1 MDLYNELCYYL
12 QENLIKFSETEKG
25 RLVTIDG
32 LTYELFE
39 PFQYEE
45 GEPPIFFDDYFAW
58 ANKKTEYD
66 RYIFRFGGCWYWFVK
81 GEERSPSL
89 NRVKYLG
96 EADFA
101 EEDLRIPYFLGVH
114 GPFEMMNTCGLY
126 SMWAKKAKF
135 LGIKKLGIC
144 ERGHLAG
151 TFKFQAACKKEG
163 IDPIFGMEVP
173 LKDESN
179 DTKSSLKL
187 FAEDEGG
194 WHSLLMLNKS
204 INIDNGGFTDYD
216 TIVGNN
222 EGLICILDPK
232 SMKFEDIPIGC
243 RKLFEGRLYYELDTV
258 VYEKESRDKE
268 YLENLKKYFQSSI
281 PPIAMYDAYYVDKEY
296 RVVREKLNRLANI
309 VNYES
314 KNQYFKS
321 NQEYFLELQTLFNE
335 NDFDRFLDV
344 FIEAE
349 SNLADVCEKCCFTIE
364 TAVRHLPRYI
374 MTEEEKKLYPDTK
387 TMFEELIF
395 EGVEKHPE
403 LIERYGE
410 DIVGDRIDKEIETI
424 EGGDLVDYFLVLRD
438 IINWAETNNILLGAG
453 RGSGAGSLV
462 NYLLGL
468 TKVDPLR
475 FHLLF
480 ERFLNEGR
488 LFRQEKNEVIVCQGD
503 NDQEYILDPKKTYKV
518 SRRGIDMSIT
528 GDLLQV
534 GDVID
539 ESEF

>member
-232 SMKFEDIPIGC
+232 SMKFEDIQIGC